1 MALNYCRQRVDLS
14 PNQRKN
20 RLKLVAEPRG

>member
-1 MALNYCRQRVDLS
+1 MALNHCRQRVDLS

-20 RLKLVAEPRG
+20 RLNLVAERRG